1 MAMEGRASVNSGR
14 VSLFT
19 AITMARA
26 QTAFPQT
33 LFSSFFSRL
42 FPDLCILTPHPPLF
56 FFPFNRR
63 ECRTKWAGLKA
74 FFSDVDTN
82 HF

>member
-56 FFPFNRR
+56 FSSF
-63 ECRTKWAGLKA
+63 
-74 FFSDVDTN
+74 
-82 HF
+82 